1 MRLNG
6 NSPQLDPAVEG
17 HEAHSDPEV
26 APAPLVK
33 AKRRRLTPS
42 YKLRVLEETESLS
55 EGELG
60 AYLRKNGLYWSS
72 LATWRR
78 QRNSGALSKTQ
89 SLPRGRKKSE
99 PDLVNQELVT
109 LRKQVDGLEE
119 KLRRAN
125 LILEVQKKVLSL
137 CADVADEG
145 KSSRSSCSKR

>member
-17 HEAHSDPEV
+17 LQAPPDPEV

-42 YKLRVLEETESLS
+42 YKLRVLEETERLS

-78 QRNSGALSKTQ
+78 QRNSGALSETLSQ
-89 SLPRGRKKSE
+89 ARGRKKSQ
-99 PDLVNQELVT
+99 PDLESQELVAM
-109 LRKQVDGLEE
+109 RKQVEGLEE

-137 CADVADEG
+137 CAEVADES